1 MLISEL
7 MRGSTSRLAWVALIG
22 FCACTSG
29 QLAVPAG
36 ELSADPE
43 GLAAEL
49 RQATA
54 FSSPIQVN
62 FLWTLEEQ
70 GSRVRGN
77 GVVRS
82 VPDRIRLDLFGQRGD
97 TYLIAALVGSDYRLP
112 PQVTEAI
119 VLPSPVLLWGALG
132 VLNPPANA
140 TLTTATT
147 SDEGA
152 DLLYEVDDQRFAFTF
167 RRSETGAYVLEQ
179 VQRAGRQGVIES
191 VTLER
196 SSGPDLSRVRYRD
209 WSAFR
214 DLTLEVESMQPA
226 DSFPSSIWSPDAS
239 SR

>member
-1 MLISEL
+1 MLISEW
-7 MRGSTSRLAWVALIG
+7 MRASALRMAAVGLIG

-29 QLAVPAG
+29 QLALPAG

-49 RQATA
+49 RQATE
-54 FSSPIQVN
+54 FSSPIRVN
-62 FLWTLEEQ
+62 FSWTLEEQ

-112 PQVTEAI
+112 PQVTETIA
-119 VLPSPVLLWGALG
+119 LPSPVLLWGALG
-132 VLNPPANA
+132 VLKPPAGA
-140 TLTTATT
+140 ALTTATT
-147 SDEGA
+147 SDTGA
-152 DLLYEVDDQRFAFTF
+152 NLLYEVEDQRFAFTF

-191 VTLER
+191 VTLEH
-196 SSGPDLSRVRYRD
+196 SSALDLSRVRYRD

-214 DLTLEVESMQPA
+214 DLTLEVDSIQAA
-226 DSFPSSIWSPDAS
+226 DTFPSSIWSPDAS